1 MTSRFMVSVA
11 AVALIAGAG
20 FANAQ
25 GTGSDRDRS
34 PAGSAQ
40 QSAPERG
47 NSAAPANRGGAEST
61 SPSSG
66 MKATQSEEKS
76 PGAGKNQRA
85 DDKDMQKSKSMSSDN
100 ERAKGGKDMKAEGKE
115 GGKDMNAEGK
125 EGGKEM
131 KAQGR
136 EDQKT
141 TQSREGQKM
150 DQKGAADSKSQP
162 TTQSQTGQTG
172 QSQTGQTGQTQTGQ
186 TGQTQPGQTG
196 QGMQSQTTT
205 GQAGAA
211 ARLSTEQRTQ
221 ITSVIREQRVQPIT
235 NVNFSLS
242 VGTRVPRDVSFHTL
256 PDRVVTIY
264 PEWRGFRF
272 IRVKEQIVIVDP
284 NTFEI
289 VAILDV

>member
-1 MTSRFMVSVA
+1 
-11 AVALIAGAG
+11 
-20 FANAQ
+20 
-25 GTGSDRDRS
+25 
-34 PAGSAQ
+34 
-40 QSAPERG
+40 
-47 NSAAPANRGGAEST
+47 
-61 SPSSG
+61 
-66 MKATQSEEKS
+66 MK
-76 PGAGKNQRA
+76 
-85 DDKDMQKSKSMSSDN
+85 
-100 ERAKGGKDMKAEGKE
+100 
-115 GGKDMNAEGK
+115 AEGK

-284 NTFEI
+284 NTYEI